1 MSRFCCRA
9 DLQPATGGWC
19 LLQLAGPQPAAE
31 GRARSAS
38 PRSHTILIRP
48 MSLTAH
54 LRAPTVFLL
63 KPEILGGFAEL
74 ARRAGLVVVRIRER
88 PSYL

>member
-1 MSRFCCRA
+1 
-9 DLQPATGGWC
+9 
-19 LLQLAGPQPAAE
+19 
-31 GRARSAS
+31 
-38 PRSHTILIRP
+38 